1 MASLVLISDNPRMR
15 LFRRIAQREV
25 ALVFALLL
33 LVGSDYGAWTRA
45 IANTPLTLQEAV
57 KTALA
62 QHPTIRVG
70 EATISAAQQRVRQQE
85 AGYLPRGSYTYT
97 LSRQQRPVTA
107 AVGGVQ
113 IGGGQQ
119 TRSFAQI
126 FNFHTTNVSLSQV
139 LFDFGRTLDAIQSA
153 AATVEASTADL
164 ETTRQT
170 VTFNTKQSYFGLLS
184 SQHLQRVAEETV
196 RQNQKHLEDAQA
208 RFEVGVA
215 PRFDVTQAQV
225 QVSNA
230 ELNLVTAR
238 NNVAL
243 GHETLRTAM
252 GITDSADFVPIDTLD
267 RRSLPMNESEIL
279 RQAYASRPEL
289 HSLWARQKATTEQV
303 SELQKRYL
311 PSLTGNAQYNW
322 TGRDHPLQEG
332 WVIGVVL
339 TVPLFDS
346 ILTRAQI
353 GEAQANQQRLSAEE
367 ENLRQQITLEVRRSL
382 LDVRRS
388 EESIR
393 VSEQTEVQAR
403 ENLAL
408 AEGRYQA
415 GVGNILEVTD
425 AQTSLTSARA
435 NTIQA
440 LYNYKTAVAQLEKA
454 VGRALE

>member
-1 MASLVLISDNPRMR
+1 LLFLVCH
-15 LFRRIAQREV
+15 
-25 ALVFALLL
+25 
-33 LVGSDYGAWTRA
+33 DYGTPTVA
-45 IANTPLTLQEAV
+45 IASTPLTLQEAV
-57 KTALA
+57 ATALTH
-62 QHPTIRVG
+62 HPTIRIG
-70 EATISAAQQRVRQQE
+70 EATITAAQQRVRQQE
-85 AGYLPRGSYTYT
+85 AGYLPRGAYTYSFT
-97 LSRQQRPVTA
+97 RQQRPVTA

-119 TRSFAQI
+119 QRSFSQI
-126 FNFHTTNVSLSQV
+126 FPFHSTNVSLSQV

-153 AATVEASTADL
+153 SASVEASAADL
-164 ETTRQT
+164 ETTRQA
-170 VTFNTKQSYFGLLS
+170 VIFNTKQAYFGLLS
-184 SQHLQRVAEETV
+184 SQYLQRVAEETV

-208 RFEVGVA
+208 RYEVGVA

-252 GITDSADFVPIDTLD
+252 GVTEAAEFVPVDTFD
-267 RRSLPMNESEIL
+267 RQSLSVKDEEIL
-279 RQAYASRPEL
+279 RRAYASRPEL
-289 HSLWARQKATTEQV
+289 YSMWAQQKAVTEHV

-311 PSLTGNAQYNW
+311 PSVTGNAQYNW
-322 TGRDHPLQEG
+322 TGREYPLQEG
-332 WVIGVVL
+332 WVVGLVL

-346 ILTRAQI
+346 ILTTAQI
-353 GEAQANQQRLSAEE
+353 GEAQADLQRLTAEE
-367 ENLRQQITLEVRRSL
+367 ENLRQQIALEVRRSL
-382 LDVRRS
+382 LDVRRAD
-388 EESIR
+388 ESIR

-403 ENLAL
+403 ENLTL

-454 VGRALE
+454 VGRGLE

>member
-1 MASLVLISDNPRMR
+1 MASLTLISDNRCMPLSRR
-15 LFRRIAQREV
+15 LIRRDVIF
-25 ALVFALLL
+25 VFALLF
-33 LVGSDYGAWTRA
+33 LVCRDYGTPSVV
-45 IANTPLTLQEAV
+45 IANTPLTLPEAV
-57 KTALA
+57 TTALTH
-62 QHPTIRVG
+62 HPTIRVG
-70 EATISAAQQRVRQQE
+70 EATITAAQQRVRQQA
-85 AGYLPRGSYTYT
+85 AGYLPRGAYTYSFT
-97 LSRQQRPVTA
+97 RQQRPITA

-113 IGGGQQ
+113 IGGAQQ
-119 TRSFAQI
+119 TRSFSQL
-126 FNFHTTNVSLSQV
+126 FNFHSTNVSLSQV

-153 AATVEASTADL
+153 SAAVEATAADL
-164 ETTRQT
+164 ETTRQGII
-170 VTFNTKQSYFGLLS
+170 FNTKQAYFGLLS

-196 RQNQKHLEDAQA
+196 QQNQKHLEAAQA

-252 GITDSADFVPIDTLD
+252 GLTEATEFIPVDTLD
-267 RRSLPMNESEIL
+267 RQSLSVSDNDIL
-279 RQAYASRPEL
+279 HRAYANRPEL
-289 HSLWARQKATTEQV
+289 HSVWAQQKAAAEHV

-311 PSLTGNAQYNW
+311 PSITGNAQYNW
-322 TGRDHPLQEG
+322 TGREYPLQEG
-332 WVIGVVL
+332 WVLGLVL

-346 ILTRAQI
+346 ILTTAQV
-353 GEAQANQQRLSAEE
+353 GEAQADQRRLTAEE
-367 ENLRQQITLEVRRSL
+367 ENLRQQIALEVRRSL
-382 LDVRRS
+382 LEVRRTN
-388 EESIR
+388 ESIR

-440 LYNYKTAVAQLEKA
+440 LYNYKTAVAELEKA
-454 VGRALE
+454 VGRGLE

>member
-1 MASLVLISDNPRMR
+1 MR
-15 LFRRIAQREV
+15 EA
-25 ALVFALLL
+25 ALVFALLCL
-33 LVGSDYGAWTRA
+33 ISVYTATSTVVFADTS
-45 IANTPLTLQEAV
+45 LTLQEAV
-57 KTALA
+57 ATALER
-62 QHPTIRVG
+62 HPTIRIG
-70 EATISAAQQRVRQQE
+70 EATILAAQQRVRQRE
-85 AGYLPRGSYTYT
+85 TGYLPRGAYTYSLT
-97 LSRQQRPVTA
+97 RQQRPVSA

-119 TRSFAQI
+119 QSSFSQI
-126 FNFHTTNVSLSQV
+126 YNFHSTNVSLSQM
-139 LFDFGRTLDAIQSA
+139 LFDFGRTLDAIRSA
-153 AATVEASTADL
+153 SADVEAVTADL

-170 VTFNTKQSYFGLLS
+170 VIFNTKQAYYGLLS
-184 SQHLQRVAEETV
+184 SRQLQRVAEETV

-252 GITDSADFVPIDTLD
+252 GISEPTDFVPVDALE
-267 RRSLPMNESEIL
+267 RQPLSLNDADIL
-279 RQAYASRPEL
+279 HQAYSNRPEL
-289 HSLWARQKATTEQV
+289 HSVGAQQEAAAERSA
-303 SELQKRYL
+303 ELQKQYL
-311 PSLTGNAQYNW
+311 PSITGSAQYNW
-322 TGRDHPLQEG
+322 TGRDYPLQEG
-332 WVIGVVL
+332 WVVGMIL
-339 TVPLFDS
+339 SVPLFDS
-346 ILTRAQI
+346 ILTTSQLGEARANEQRLRAQ
-353 GEAQANQQRLSAEE
+353 EE
-367 ENLRQQITLEVRRSL
+367 DLRQQVTLEVRRSFL
-382 LDVRRS
+382 ELRRA

-415 GVGNILEVTD
+415 GVGNIIEVTD

-440 LYNYKTAVAQLEKA
+440 LYNFKTAVAQLEKA
-454 VGRALE
+454 VGRPLE